1 MHNVWMDQAEDKGR
15 EETMETE
22 ELAESPKRFA
32 IYRLTD
38 WVWHPSEVDHW
49 LPHFKVLGRHAGIL
63 LFDAEFSVWVQ
74 GREFIGPP
82 EIPNTE
88 PPKGV
93 PVNWVNDFL
102 IFYPHPRGGLRTA
115 SPKIRE
121 KHGWNRG
128 MNPNS
133 LKVLGQYQWKP
144 GESGNPAGRPPRII
158 RQVSTRCP

>member
-22 ELAESPKRFA
+22 ELAGSPKRFA

-82 EIPNTE
+82 AIPNAE
-88 PPKGV
+88 PP
-93 PVNWVNDFL
+93 
-102 IFYPHPRGGLRTA
+102 
-115 SPKIRE
+115 
-121 KHGWNRG
+121 GWNRG
-128 MNPNS
+128 MHPNS
-133 LKVLGQYQWKP
+133 LKVLGQYQWQP
-144 GESGNPAGRPPRII
+144 GQSGNPAGRPPRTI
-158 RQVSTRCP
+158 RQVSTKCP